1 MASSG
6 ASRTPGRG
14 PIEVVDLSA
23 LGDVRGGID
32 EQTTHLQLAITQAVA
47 QMKEL
52 ARSLVPTG
60 PNLFELLSQFQPHG
74 RSRSGP
80 SSAPAL
86 PPPSTLTR

>member
-6 ASRTPGRG
+6 AIGGS
-14 PIEVVDLSA
+14 IEVVDLSA
-23 LGDVRGGID
+23 LGDVRGGAD
-32 EQTTHLQLAITQAVA
+32 KQTTQLQIAISQAVS
-47 QMKEL
+47 QMKDL
-52 ARSLVPTG
+52 ARSLVPKG
-60 PNLFELLSQFQPHG
+60 PNLFELLSQFQPPG